1 VKIPEGYK
9 GVVLSCSTN
18 SSEANDKCSGHRAR
32 KDEDDEDVIEESIM
46 EEKADF
52 ADIMVWGHEASP
64 DEATD
69 PYLRGIQEWI
79 AFAEVVSSLLPPCR
93 PCSLPA
99 MLTINRCIL
108 SRRMQRR
115 NSNGH

>member
-1 VKIPEGYK
+1 MKIPEGYK
-9 GVVLSCSTN
+9 GVVLSSSTH
-18 SSEANDKCSGHRAR
+18 SSEANDTYSGRRAR

-52 ADIMVWGHEASP
+52 EDLMVWGHEASP

-79 AFAEVVSSLLPPCR
+79 AFAEVVGSLLPPCR
-93 PCSLPA
+93 
-99 MLTINRCIL
+99 RC
-108 SRRMQRR
+108 
-115 NSNGH
+115 